1 MILLVLLELCLAL
14 RNQPRLGPLA
24 WSCLH
29 LVILQIGIGA
39 LNVVTRLP
47 VEVTALHSGFAAALV
62 LLTSLLVREALL
74 GQRGRTPGL
83 RAGALEVG

>member
-1 MILLVLLELCLAL
+1 M
-14 RNQPRLGPLA
+14 
-24 WSCLH
+24 
-29 LVILQIGIGA
+29 ILQIGIGA